1 MFLLEVCGVA
11 KNHVGES
18 VNATISF
25 GLPKGQKLAIAG
37 ETGSGKT
44 TLLKMIAGL
53 IEPSTGSVL
62 FNGDRI
68 LMPSEQLIPGHP
80 KIAFL
85 SQHFELRNNYRVEEL
100 LEMANKM
107 EPARA
112 RHMYEICRIQHLLA
126 RKTNQISGG
135 EKQRIVLAQLLTTEP
150 ALLLLDE
157 PFSNLDKIHKQIM
170 QDVISDIA
178 THFDTTCVLVSHDAA
193 DLLPWANR
201 MLLIKEGTVIRDDAP
216 ATIFYSPQNEYEAE
230 LLGACNCISVGVFP
244 GIKAL
249 IPEANDSQQLFIRPS
264 QLSLIKPTGKG
275 FEGTITGVSFC
286 GSHYLIT
293 VQINELTLQV
303 ASLES
308 NYMLGESYEVC
319 LKENAKYFLL

>member
-11 KNHVGES
+11 KNHGGES

-44 TLLKMIAGL
+44 TLLKMMAGL
-53 IEPSTGSVL
+53 MEPTTGSVL
-62 FNGDRI
+62 FNGDQI

-112 RHMYEICRIQHLLA
+112 RYMYEICRIQHLLS

-150 ALLLLDE
+150 SLLLLDE

-201 MLLIKEGTVIRDDAP
+201 MLLIKEGAIIRDDHP
-216 ATIFYSPQNEYEAE
+216 STIFYTPQNEYEAE
-230 LLGACNCISVGVFP
+230 LLGACNCISVGIFP
-244 GIKAL
+244 IIKYL
-249 IPEANDSQQLFIRPS
+249 IPEANDNQQLFVRPS
-264 QLSLIKPTGKG
+264 QLCLIKPSGNG
-275 FEGTITGVSFC
+275 FEGTIVGVAFC

-293 VQINELTLQV
+293 LQINGLTLQV
-303 ASLES
+303 ASLDA
-308 NYMLGESYEVC
+308 NYTVGDRYEVC
-319 LKENAKYFLL
+319 LKENAKYYLL

>member
-18 VNATISF
+18 VSATISF

-44 TLLKMIAGL
+44 TLLKMMAGL
-53 IEPSTGSVL
+53 LEPTTGSVL

-68 LMPSEQLIPGHP
+68 LMPSEQLIPGHH
-80 KIAFL
+80 KISFL

-112 RHMYEICRIQHLLA
+112 RYIYEICRIEHLLS

-201 MLLIKEGTVIRDDAP
+201 MLLIKEGAVVRDDHP
-216 ATIFYSPQNEYEAE
+216 ATIFYTPQNEYEAE
-230 LLGACNCISVGVFP
+230 LLGTCNCISVGIFP
-244 GIKAL
+244 ALKTL
-249 IPEANDSQQLFIRPS
+249 IPDANDNQQLFLRPS

-275 FEGTITGVSFC
+275 FEGNITDVAFC

-293 VQINELTLQV
+293 LHINSLTLRV
-303 ASLES
+303 ASLDA
-308 NYMLGESYEVC
+308 NYTIGDRYEVC
-319 LKENAKYFLL
+319 LKANAKYFLL

>member
-1 MFLLEVCGVA
+1 MFLLEVCGIA
-11 KNHVGES
+11 KNHAGGS
-18 VNATISF
+18 YASTISF
-25 GLPKGQKLAIAG
+25 EIPKGQKLAIAG

-44 TLLKMIAGL
+44 TLLKMMAGL
-53 IEPSTGSVL
+53 MEPTTGSVH
-62 FNGDRI
+62 FNGRRI
-68 LMPSEQLIPGHP
+68 LMPSEQLIPGHL

-100 LEMANKM
+100 LDMARKI
-107 EPARA
+107 PAARA
-112 RHMYEICRIQHLLA
+112 NHMYQICRIEHLLS

-150 ALLLLDE
+150 SLLLLDE

-201 MLLIKEGTVIRDDAP
+201 MLLIKEGAIIRDDHP
-216 ATIFYSPQNEYEAE
+216 STIFYTPQNEYEAE
-230 LLGACNCISVGVFP
+230 LLGACNCISVGIFP
-244 GIKAL
+244 IIKYL
-249 IPEANDSQQLFIRPS
+249 IPEANDNQQLFVRPS
-264 QLSLIKPTGKG
+264 QLCLIKPSGNG
-275 FEGTITGVSFC
+275 FEGTIVGVAFC
-286 GSHYLIT
+286 GSHYLIKL
-293 VQINELTLQV
+293 QINGLTLQV
-303 ASLES
+303 ASLDA
-308 NYMLGESYEVC
+308 NYTVGDRYEVC